1 MEMAEKHKIFAVKG
15 LRDLLEDYRQTGRL
29 DVLTQIRSASAQLSS
44 CGIISGDVAS
54 AQVHFVGVKMVV
66 DMMGGLKNMLPFQ
79 REALVFSQVACAW
92 FNRQRPVF
100 HPDEW
105 DPPPWPEYS
114 RSLPQTL
121 SLTVNN
127 RVPPAPPACTVERSQ
142 QPSAMSPKMRSIVKE
157 LRDLLYV
164 EEIKHSLAAAKDDMA
179 ERVFRWSALRKLAIR
194 ARNLHLWCD
203 LRDMMSQ
210 TEARNDRF
218 DGLRASTSSTA
229 FNLILCLAV
238 RCFDRAIFEEC
249 YYTELPSF
257 RFSTMF
263 LAEVEAN
270 LQRLDPPFPSGD
282 DPEDERP
289 AVQRQILQ
297 DEKRFD
303 MLWIYSVGAYIE
315 ACNAKPSSK
324 RVSTASAESLV
335 SSPATP
341 GVGQQDANG
350 EGNGPFSA
358 LFSRLVKVLGFRTFE
373 DVTNF
378 LSKRYLYCAR
388 VQDESLRKLMK
399 F

>member
-1 MEMAEKHKIFAVKG
+1 MAE
-15 LRDLLEDYRQTGRL
+15 
-29 DVLTQIRSASAQLSS
+29 
-44 CGIISGDVAS
+44 
-54 AQVHFVGVKMVV
+54 
-66 DMMGGLKNMLPFQ
+66 P
-79 REALVFSQVACAW
+79 
-92 FNRQRPVF
+92 
-100 HPDEW
+100 
-105 DPPPWPEYS
+105 
-114 RSLPQTL
+114 
-121 SLTVNN
+121 
-127 RVPPAPPACTVERSQ
+127 
-142 QPSAMSPKMRSIVKE
+142 
-157 LRDLLYV
+157 
-164 EEIKHSLAAAKDDMA
+164 
-179 ERVFRWSALRKLAIR
+179 VFRWSALRKLAIR

-203 LRDMMSQ
+203 LRDIMSQ
-210 TEARNDRF
+210 TAAENDRL

-270 LQRLDPPFPSGD
+270 LKRLDPPFPSGD

-378 LSKRYLYCAR
+378 LTERYLYCAR